1 MNVDSG
7 EFTYPVVLDP
17 SDNRNAVSLFET
29 PELHR
34 KSNQSSGYRGDPTLA
49 SPEKGKAMV
58 DAIST
63 NLAKFLKEF
72 ATLEVADV
80 NAEIPT

>member
-1 MNVDSG
+1 MGCRDITATQP
-7 EFTYPVVLDP
+7 F
-17 SDNRNAVSLFET
+17 
-29 PELHR
+29 
-34 KSNQSSGYRGDPTLA
+34 A

-72 ATLEVADV
+72 ATLDVADV
-80 NAEIPT
+80 NAEVPT